1 MLKQERTRILG
12 PELVDALARVDEL
25 LEAHDSNKGHK
36 WLDQTWQEHLL
47 RAIVHFSVAIRNA
60 EDGAETEA
68 AHGACRALMG
78 LQKIICDPEI
88 ERKECKLH
96 AGPPASQIFSS
107 ASWFGGVP
115 TVTIERPQPRD
126 PMMSVCTRH
135 GYSDC
140 EFCGYHPTGTP

>member
-1 MLKQERTRILG
+1 MLKRERTRILG

-78 LQKIICDPEI
+78 LQKIIHDPEI

-96 AGPPASQIFSS
+96 AGPPALQIFSS
-107 ASWFGGVP
+107 AYVP
-115 TVTIERPQPRD
+115 QFTVTPPRD
-126 PMMSVCTRH
+126 PMMSVCSRH
-135 GYSDC
+135 GLRLC
-140 EFCGYHPTGTP
+140 EYCGYAPTGTP

>member
-1 MLKQERTRILG
+1 MKDRTRILG

-36 WLDQTWQEHLL
+36 WHDQTWQEHLL
-47 RAIVHFSVAIRNA
+47 RAIVHFSVAIRDA

-78 LQKIICDPEI
+78 LQKIIHDPEI

-96 AGPPASQIFSS
+96 AGPPASQIFSL
-107 ASWFGGVP
+107 AYVP
-115 TVTIERPQPRD
+115 QFSFVAPPRD
-126 PMMSVCTRH
+126 PMMSYCTRH
-135 GYSDC
+135 GHSEC
-140 EFCGYHPTGTP
+140 EFCGYPKMGTP